1 MKKIYLIKTDIPL
14 ESAAFLCY
22 NLKAVVQA
30 AELQGLAGIARDSL
44 PWNHRSGIGRES
56 E

>member
-30 AELQGLAGIARDSL
+30 AELQGLAGIARDIL
-44 PWNHRSGIGRES
+44 PWKHRSGIGREL
-56 E
+56 